1 MITDL
6 PIADAKIPASVT
18 DASRFIA
25 EAFLI
30 VLGRDVNPIEL
41 RDTLRGFTPEA
52 GEALVAR
59 LLSSPEFRLV
69 HDALLEDRETGR
81 DLAVEERSLQS
92 LCASERFVDLAYA
105 HLLGR
110 PADPAGRAHYV
121 SAMAAGDSR
130 ISILRSLIRSDEFA
144 ARYRRLSPEG
154 GVVPVDTQLCE
165 LANPAKWDNPEWM
178 AVLRDLGLPDHK
190 LSMHRKFYE
199 FTQLAYGLGRL
210 GQLRDD
216 ATVLSVGAGHESILF
231 WLANRMR
238 HVIATDRYAGI
249 WQDVQ
254 AREGDRGVLRSP
266 RDYAPFPYRE
276 DRLTFLEM
284 DALHLGFAANTF
296 DAAYSLSSIE
306 LALEFPDAS
315 FDIVF
320 SLSSIEHFGGL
331 AGAARAV
338 DEMIR
343 VVKPGGIV
351 ALATEYVLDG
361 PPHEE
366 TFTSADF
373 AALIARPGATAVAPF
388 DATVYRR
395 YAYAAVDLYRN
406 PHQTPHMVVRFDDTV
421 FTTAFVFLRK
431 DAMLDASG

>member
-1 MITDL
+1 MITEP
-6 PIADAKIPASVT
+6 PIADVKIPASVT

-41 RDTLRGFTPEA
+41 RDTLRGFTPED

-69 HDALLEDRETGR
+69 HDALHENRETGR

-92 LCASERFVDLAYA
+92 LGTSDHFVDLAYA

-110 PADPAGRAHYV
+110 PADPAGRAHYA
-121 SAMAAGDSR
+121 SAITAGDSR
-130 ISILRSLIRSDEFA
+130 TSILRSLILSDEFA
-144 ARYRRLSPEG
+144 ARYRRVSPDG
-154 GVVPVDTQLCE
+154 GVIPIDTQLCE

-178 AVLRDLGLPDHK
+178 TLLRSLGLPDHK
-190 LSMHRKFYE
+190 LSMHRKNYE

-216 ATVLSVGAGHESILF
+216 ATVVSVGAGHEAILF

-238 HVIATDRYAGI
+238 HVVATDRYEGV
-249 WQDVQ
+249 WQNVQ
-254 AREGDRGVLRSP
+254 AREGDSGVLRSP

-276 DRLTFLEM
+276 DRLTFLQM
-284 DALHLGFAANTF
+284 DALQIGFATDTF
-296 DAAYSLSSIE
+296 DVAY
-306 LALEFPDAS
+306 
-315 FDIVF
+315 
-320 SLSSIEHFGGL
+320 SLSSIEHFGGV

-351 ALATEYVLDG
+351 ALATEYVIDG

-366 TFTSADF
+366 TFAPADF
-373 AALIARPGATAVAPF
+373 AALMARPGATAVAPF
-388 DATVYRR
+388 DSTVYRR